1 MPQQI
6 FLFLCQVVIRT
17 VDRKVIFL
25 ALHDKV
31 FQPFPHHLTFPANHG
46 SLVDR
51 QAFIGHHQI
60 LIDAQHLT
68 ESLTGRTCAQR
79 IIKAKH
85 HIGRLLEYHAIRLE
99 LLREFLHDSKDIP
112 IEYTQKLILPERIRI
127 ESELLDMERK
137 YGGRSFAYIGKCLHC
152 SDNECTRNCGTPC
165 RHPEKVRPS
174 LEAFGFDIAKTL
186 SELFNIELLWGKDG
200 KLPEYLVLVSGFFHN
215 EYELCNIAY

>member
-1 MPQQI
+1 MATKIILKTKI
-6 FLFLCQVVIRT
+6 FRLNIHKNSFYR
-17 VDRKVIFL
+17 
-25 ALHDKV
+25 
-31 FQPFPHHLTFPANHG
+31 NG
-46 SLVDR
+46 Y
-51 QAFIGHHQI
+51 
-60 LIDAQHLT
+60 
-68 ESLTGRTCAQR
+68 ES
-79 IIKAKH
+79 
-85 HIGRLLEYHAIRLE
+85 
-99 LLREFLHDSKDIP
+99 
-112 IEYTQKLILPERIRI
+112 
-127 ESELLDMERK
+127 SELLDMERK